1 MYDPLIQKRLFELLE
16 EAKKNGTTV
25 FLSSHNLV
33 EIEKFCD
40 RVAVIK
46 DGKIID
52 TIVMDKL
59 SNNLGLKVVI
69 KLNEINEEKIKEMG
83 GDITFRDKD
92 EFIFSYSNSIDSLI
106 KELSRYKI
114 EKLLISEKT
123 FEDMFMNYYEI
134 KGEK

>member
-1 MYDPLIQKRLFELLE
+1 
-16 EAKKNGTTV
+16 
-25 FLSSHNLV
+25 
-33 EIEKFCD
+33 
-40 RVAVIK
+40 
-46 DGKIID
+46 
-52 TIVMDKL
+52 MDKL

-123 FEDMFMNYYEI
+123 FADMFMNYYEI